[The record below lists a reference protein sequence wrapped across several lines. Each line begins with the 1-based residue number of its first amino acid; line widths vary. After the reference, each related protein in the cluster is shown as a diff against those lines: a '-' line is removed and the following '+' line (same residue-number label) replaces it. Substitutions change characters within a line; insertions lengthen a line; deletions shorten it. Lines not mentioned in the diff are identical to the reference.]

1 MVTIIIGAELGT
13 VSKDN
18 YRKVVSRDKFYLTL
32 RIIVESVQT
41 GYSRNPSQGLGH
53 LRSRAVT

>member
-1 MVTIIIGAELGT
+1 MPIIIGALGT

-18 YRKVVSRDKFYLTL
+18 HRKVVSRDKFYLSL
-32 RIIVESVQT
+32 RIIAESVQT
-41 GYSRNPSQGLGH
+41 GYSQNPSQGLGH

>member
-1 MVTIIIGAELGT
+1 MVPIIIGALGT

-18 YRKVVSRDKFYLTL
+18 QRKVVSRDKFYLSL
-32 RIIVESVQT
+32 RIIAESVQT
-41 GYSRNPSQGLGH
+41 GYSQNPSQGLGH